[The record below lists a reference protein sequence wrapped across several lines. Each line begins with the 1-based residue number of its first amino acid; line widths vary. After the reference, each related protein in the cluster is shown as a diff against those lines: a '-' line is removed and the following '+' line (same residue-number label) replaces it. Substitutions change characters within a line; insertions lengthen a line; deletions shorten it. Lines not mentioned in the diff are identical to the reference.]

1 MEHIEQVSLDFVKK
15 LRKEGFIT
23 FEEGAALMYDIPNKS
38 VVEYNGTTL
47 EVSDT
52 IYGRSLGLRV
62 IFDDCNDQD
71 YDKVL
76 YIYNE
81 SGDIDFCIA
90 DTKKGLIVEEK
101 NGIHF

>member
-38 VVEYNGTTL
+38 IVEYNGTTL

-62 IFDDCNDQD
+62 VAELTEDD

-76 YIYNE
+76 YIFNE

-90 DTKKGLIVEEK
+90 DTENGLIVEEK